1 MASDSEDKASSEHPH
16 SGNFFLRPP
25 LSGSVPLSA
34 SAPGAS
40 TMLQKALHR
49 ARTTAASFAAGTVA
63 GLNSLSGSPPELWKA
78 YVLKFLDSYAYFS
91 FSLIFTLFLSDE
103 FGMSDVE
110 AGTYYGV
117 WGALVTVFGLF
128 TGEPFVSTSQAREDR
143 YFIGM
148 ANTLLD
154 LGLFWVVDICCELDK
169 RIQN

>member
-1 MASDSEDKASSEHPH
+1 MCERRMASDSEDKASSEHPH

-49 ARTTAASFAAGTVA
+49 ARTTAASFAASFAAGTVT

-128 TGEPFVSTSQAREDR
+128 TGELIALPIPELEKIDI
-143 YFIGM
+143 FIGI
-148 ANTLLD
+148 ANST
-154 LGLFWVVDICCELDK
+154 
-169 RIQN
+169 